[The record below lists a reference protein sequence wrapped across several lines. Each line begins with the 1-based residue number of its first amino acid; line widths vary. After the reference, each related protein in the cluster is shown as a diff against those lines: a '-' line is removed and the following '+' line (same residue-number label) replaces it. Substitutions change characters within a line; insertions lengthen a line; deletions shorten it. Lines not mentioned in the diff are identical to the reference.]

1 MKREDQIS
9 QLKELINQL
18 EDGTAV
24 DAGGI
29 IKVPAE
35 TYTCEDRFKQEWDV
49 FFKNHAQIIGASADL
64 PEPGSF
70 FTLND
75 FGIPILATRDEEG
88 NFRAFANICSH
99 RASIVEKERKGSKE
113 RFSCPFHGWTYSNK
127 GNLIGYPKSGQFGEI
142 DKSCY
147 GLTPLPSKEKHGL
160 LWVHP
165 DKDGEINVE
174 ELLGKELDKLFSTWY
189 FDQLIHV
196 KDDEYFTDMNWK
208 LAIDTFGETY
218 HFSVLHKNS
227 LFESFHGN
235 VGLQNSYD
243 RNGMLTL
250 CKRDI
255 DNMKKEP
262 EENWH
267 IVRGALPVYYLFPNI
282 ILLVFDFGMILLREY
297 PVDDSP
303 NKSVSK
309 ISFYVWPGVLET
321 VSIEDIRSEI
331 GVGFADVIKEEDY
344 VAAADSHKSL
354 MSGAIDFLTF
364 GRNEPMLHHY
374 HNTYRE
380 ALGLVPLEKLNSV
393 KS

>member
-1 MKREDQIS
+1 
-9 QLKELINQL
+9 
-18 EDGTAV
+18 
-24 DAGGI
+24 
-29 IKVPAE
+29 
-35 TYTCEDRFKQEWDV
+35 
-49 FFKNHAQIIGASADL
+49 
-64 PEPGSF
+64 
-70 FTLND
+70 
-75 FGIPILATRDEEG
+75 
-88 NFRAFANICSH
+88 
-99 RASIVEKERKGSKE
+99 
-113 RFSCPFHGWTYSNK
+113 
-127 GNLIGYPKSGQFGEI
+127 
-142 DKSCY
+142 
-147 GLTPLPSKEKHGL
+147 
-160 LWVHP
+160 
-165 DKDGEINVE
+165 
-174 ELLGKELDKLFSTWY
+174 
-189 FDQLIHV
+189 
-196 KDDEYFTDMNWK
+196 
-208 LAIDTFGETY
+208 
-218 HFSVLHKNS
+218 
-227 LFESFHGN
+227 
-235 VGLQNSYD
+235 
-243 RNGMLTL
+243 
-250 CKRDI
+250 
-255 DNMKKEP
+255 MKKEP

>member
-1 MKREDQIS
+1 M
-9 QLKELINQL
+9 LKME
-18 EDGTAV
+18 
-24 DAGGI
+24 
-29 IKVPAE
+29 
-35 TYTCEDRFKQEWDV
+35 
-49 FFKNHAQIIGASADL
+49 
-64 PEPGSF
+64 
-70 FTLND
+70 
-75 FGIPILATRDEEG
+75 
-88 NFRAFANICSH
+88 
-99 RASIVEKERKGSKE
+99 
-113 RFSCPFHGWTYSNK
+113 
-127 GNLIGYPKSGQFGEI
+127 
-142 DKSCY
+142 
-147 GLTPLPSKEKHGL
+147 GL
-160 LWVHP
+160 LDKGLVSFGPSDDNRGWDETHPTLVHMLRQ
-165 DKDGEINVE
+165 DGHR
-174 ELLGKELDKLFSTWY
+174 ELARKL
-189 FDQLIHV
+189 
-196 KDDEYFTDMNWK
+196 
-208 LAIDTFGETY
+208 
-218 HFSVLHKNS
+218 
-227 LFESFHGN
+227 
-235 VGLQNSYD
+235 
-243 RNGMLTL
+243 
-250 CKRDI
+250 

-380 ALGLVPLEKLNSV
+380 ALGLVPLEKLNSL

>member
-1 MKREDQIS
+1 
-9 QLKELINQL
+9 
-18 EDGTAV
+18 
-24 DAGGI
+24 
-29 IKVPAE
+29 
-35 TYTCEDRFKQEWDV
+35 
-49 FFKNHAQIIGASADL
+49 
-64 PEPGSF
+64 
-70 FTLND
+70 
-75 FGIPILATRDEEG
+75 
-88 NFRAFANICSH
+88 
-99 RASIVEKERKGSKE
+99 
-113 RFSCPFHGWTYSNK
+113 
-127 GNLIGYPKSGQFGEI
+127 
-142 DKSCY
+142 
-147 GLTPLPSKEKHGL
+147 
-160 LWVHP
+160 
-165 DKDGEINVE
+165 
-174 ELLGKELDKLFSTWY
+174 
-189 FDQLIHV
+189 
-196 KDDEYFTDMNWK
+196 MNWK

-297 PVDDSP
+297 PVDNSP

-309 ISFYVWPGVLET
+309 ISFYVWPGGLET

-380 ALGLVPLEKLNSV
+380 VLGLVPLEKLNSV